1 MMQPTAITQHTAS
14 STGRARGLCQRGSIA
29 IGSTAA
35 IANYEPVTV
44 TLLIDGDIPEEV
56 TQMLTKPS

>member
-1 MMQPTAITQHTAS
+1 VVRDGLLVPVHGDTQL
-14 STGRARGLCQRGSIA
+14 RAGDM
-29 IGSTAA
+29 
-35 IANYEPVTV
+35 V